1 MKAAI
6 LYGPR
11 DIRVEEVETP
21 RPGAGEVLIRVKAAG
36 ICGSDLHFHRADPAG
51 PIPPR
56 PLGGHEFSGVVAEV
70 GEGVEGVRIG
80 ERVGVE
86 PLKGCGGCRFCAAGH
101 YHLCPDLKHL
111 SGGFAEY
118 ACVPADK
125 VFPLPDA
132 VSDEAAALLD
142 CLAVG
147 VHAVQRAA
155 ANLTGTA
162 LVIGDAAIG
171 LSTLQ
176 VAKANGAGQVGLLG
190 HHDSALQIG
199 ARLGADFTFNAQA
212 GDWQREVLA
221 RTGGLGAEVIYES
234 VGGRSSA
241 LAEAIHL
248 VRPGGTIVV
257 IGSFTTPPP
266 PDYRR
271 LLRHEV
277 NLLFSWSYAGWEGV
291 PEFQIALDLLADGRA
306 QLEPLITHRFPLD
319 QIGAA
324 FAAALDKHQSGA
336 LKVLVQP

>member
-21 RPGAGEVLIRVKAAG
+21 RPGAGEVLIQVKAAG
-36 ICGSDLHFHRADPAG
+36 ICGSDLHFHRADPSG

-56 PLGGHEFSGVVAEV
+56 PLGGHEFSGVVTEV
-70 GEGVEGVRIG
+70 GEGVEGVRPG
-80 ERVGVE
+80 DRVGVE
-86 PLKGCGGCRFCAAGH
+86 PLQGCGGCRFCAAGH

-118 ACVPADK
+118 ACVPVDK
-125 VFPLPDA
+125 VFPLPDG
-132 VSDEAAALLD
+132 VSDDAAALLD

-147 VHAVQRAA
+147 VHAVHRATV
-155 ANLTGTA
+155 NRTETA
-162 LVIGDAAIG
+162 VVIGDGAIG

-176 VAKANGAGQVGLLG
+176 VARANGAGQVGIIG

-199 ARLGADFTFNAQA
+199 TSLGADFTLNAQA
-212 GDWQREVLA
+212 CDWQQEVLNC
-221 RTGGLGAEVIYES
+221 TGGLGAEVVYES
-234 VGGRSSA
+234 VGGTSSA
-241 LAEAIHL
+241 LADAIRL
-248 VRPGGTIVV
+248 VQPGGTIVV
-257 IGSFTTPPP
+257 MGSFTTPPP

-277 NLLFSWSYAGWEGV
+277 NLLFSWSYACWNGI

-306 QLEPLITHRFPLD
+306 QLEPLITHRLPLA
-319 QIGAA
+319 QIREA
-324 FAAALDKHQSGA
+324 FAAALDKRQSGA